1 MTQQAAP
8 PPQRNL
14 LVFFLLVTALLFGY
28 MQFRDRIFPPAPKTD
43 PDARVKDPGK
53 VPAGTGSPRVPEPL
67 AVTPDS
73 EILALGGEG
82 FDLQVSLDPLGA
94 GVRSV
99 SLTQFRPSDP
109 ESGKPADGG
118 TLELVP
124 ATANLAEPAFLL
136 THYEQK
142 DMLQRPV
149 ETLGRRKWQ
158 VVKKEGSS
166 VALDEVGGKKR
177 QAVSFQY
184 EIDGVR
190 ITKTYSLVA
199 GEYHVGL
206 EVKLERSKSASA
218 IRDKENQP
226 IKFRYQLSG
235 GKGLPIEGKWY
246 TSTFRNSLVGLE
258 DDKGYIGHRDFQE
271 LRSVSVGLGG
281 NAVTKKDDR
290 FIRFAGVANQYF
302 ASVLVV
308 DENQKDQRYL
318 RGVQPTLERGV
329 LKGRVKPGS
338 LDKGDRVVLV
348 SDDGKT
354 EQTAYMPRATKQ
366 TQEVHDQRD
375 ELREGVPVALIY
387 THAGYDDRLKESPRV
402 IQEIRV
408 GADAEATH
416 ALWEDDIT
424 VRVSTEDITL
434 APGAEVTHKYLLYHG
449 PVKVALLGQLRG
461 DRVVDDALV
470 LRYIDNLKLNTMTDY
485 QSPGPAGTFSYT
497 IGWTYVL
504 VKCTNVMH
512 WVLGKLTL
520 IIPNYGLAIIL
531 LTLMVR
537 AMMVPLSRKQ
547 AMMGLKMQAL
557 APQLKALK
565 AKHGDDKQA
574 IAADQMRIF
583 RENGVNPFGSC
594 WVVLLQMPIFMGLY
608 FSLQESIQF
617 RLAPFWPTW
626 ITNLAAPDMLVE
638 WGKHIPLLSRDSDY
652 GGLIYLG
659 PYFNLL
665 PIFAV
670 AFMVMQQ
677 KMMTP
682 PPADKE
688 QEIQQKMMRFMMIFF
703 GLFFY
708 KMAAGLCLYIITS
721 TVWGFAERKFL
732 PKVKK
737 LPEGTAPPTSE
748 ATAIALGAKPTNG
761 VTIPIDSLRKAG
773 KNRKKVGRPVKEE
786 SAPEPTSGL
795 GKLLRW
801 LTDWWS
807 DVLDQAK
814 KK

>member
-8 PPQRNL
+8 PLWQNIL
-14 LVFFLLVTALLFGY
+14 LFVLLVTALGIGY
-28 MQFRDRIFPPAPKTD
+28 TQFRDRIIPPAPKAD
-43 PDARVKDPGK
+43 PDARTKEGGK
-53 VPAGTGSPRVPEPL
+53 APAGTGSPRVPAPL
-67 AVTPDS
+67 PITPDA
-73 EILALGGEG
+73 EIVSLGGEK
-82 FDLQVSLDPLGA
+82 FDLQVALDPLGA

-99 SLTQFRPSDP
+99 SLTQFRPAT
-109 ESGKPADGG
+109 ERGKPAEGI
-118 TLELVP
+118 LELVP
-124 ATANLAEPAFLL
+124 AAANLQEPAFLL
-136 THYEQK
+136 THYDQK
-142 DMLQRPV
+142 DLLHRPV
-149 ETLGRRKWQ
+149 ETLGRCKWE
-158 VVKKEGSS
+158 VVKKDGDETQQS
-166 VALDEVGGKKR
+166 VTFAT
-177 QAVSFQY
+177 

-190 ITKTYSLVA
+190 ITKTYTLHA
-199 GEYHVGL
+199 GEYHIGL
-206 EVKLERSKSASA
+206 EVKLSRLDQPKAASA

-226 IKFRYQLSG
+226 TKFRYQLTG
-235 GKGLPIEGKWY
+235 GKGLPIEGQWY

-258 DDKGYIGHRDFQE
+258 DDKGYISHRDFQE
-271 LRSVSVGLGG
+271 LRSVSVALGG
-281 NAVTKKDDR
+281 NAVGKKDDR
-290 FIRFAGVANQYF
+290 FIRFAGVAVQYF

-308 DENQKDQRYL
+308 DENQKDQRFL
-318 RGVQPTLERGV
+318 RGAQPTLETGV
-329 LKGRVKPGS
+329 LRGRVKPGS
-338 LDKGDRVVLV
+338 LDQADRVVLV

-354 EQTAYMPRATKQ
+354 EQTAYMPRATEQ
-366 TQEVHDQRD
+366 TKDLFTQRK

-387 THAGYDDRLKESPRV
+387 QHAGFDDKLKEAPRV
-402 IQEIRV
+402 IAQIRV
-408 GADAEATH
+408 GAEAEATH
-416 ALWEDDIT
+416 AQWEDDIT
-424 VRVSTEDITL
+424 VRVSTEEISL

-449 PVKVALLGQLRG
+449 PVKPSLLGQLRG
-461 DRVVDDALV
+461 PRAVDDAV
-470 LRYIDNLKLNTMTDY
+470 VSRYTDTLHLNAMTDY
-485 QSPGPAGTFSYT
+485 QSPGPMGTFSYT
-497 IGWTYVL
+497 IGWTFLL

-537 AMMVPLSRKQ
+537 GMMFPLSRKQ

-574 IAADQMRIF
+574 FAADQMRIF

-617 RLAPFWPTW
+617 RLAEFWPTW

-638 WGKHIPLLSRDSDY
+638 WGKHIPLLSRDQDY

-670 AFMVMQQ
+670 AFMVAQQ

-721 TVWGFAERKFL
+721 TIWGFAERKFL
-732 PKVKK
+732 PKIKK
-737 LPEGTAPPTSE
+737 LPEGGTPLASETVAVAPN
-748 ATAIALGAKPTNG
+748 GAVVVPM
-761 VTIPIDSLRKAG
+761 DSLRKAG
-773 KNRKKVGRPVKEE
+773 KNRKKVGRPAKDEP
-786 SAPEPTSGL
+786 APEPTSGL
-795 GKLLRW
+795 GKLRRR

-807 DVLDQAK
+807 DVLEQAK